1 MSLIKISEKHS
12 AQYICHMKEKY
23 GLIGEI
29 EYPTHA
35 KKKTNHTL
43 LLAHDHSELE
53 NEYLDEN
60 GNSLNRK
67 PRIKFKILATIFPN
81 GDIIA

>member
-1 MSLIKISEKHS
+1 MALIKISEKAKHK
-12 AQYICHMKEKY
+12 YICHMKEKY

-35 KKKTNHTL
+35 KKKPNHTL
-43 LLAHDHSELE
+43 LLAHDHTELE
-53 NEYLDEN
+53 HEYLDEN

-67 PRIKFKILATIFPN
+67 PRIKFKILATIFRN

>member
-1 MSLIKISEKHS
+1 MSLVKISEKAS

-35 KKKTNHTL
+35 KKKNNHTL

-53 NEYLDEN
+53 HEYLDDS

-67 PRIKFKILATIFPN
+67 PRVKFKILATIFPN

>member
-1 MSLIKISEKHS
+1 MPLIKISEKHS

-35 KKKTNHTL
+35 KKKPNHTL

>member
-1 MSLIKISEKHS
+1 MSLVKISEMAS

-43 LLAHDHSELE
+43 LLAQDHTELE
-53 NEYLDEN
+53 HEYLDEN

-67 PRIKFKILATIFPN
+67 KRIKFKILATIFPN

>member
-1 MSLIKISEKHS
+1 MSLVKISEMHS

-35 KKKTNHTL
+35 KKKPNHTL

-53 NEYLDEN
+53 HEYLNED

-67 PRIKFKILATIFPN
+67 KRIKFKILATIFPN
-81 GDIIA
+81 GSIIA

>member
-1 MSLIKISEKHS
+1 MTLVKISEMAKHK
-12 AQYICHMKEKY
+12 YICHMKEKY

-35 KKKTNHTL
+35 KKKPNHTL

-53 NEYLDEN
+53 HEYLDES

-67 PRIKFKILATIFPN
+67 KRVKFKILATIFPN

>member
-1 MSLIKISEKHS
+1 MTLVKISEKAS

-35 KKKTNHTL
+35 KKKPNHTL
-43 LLAHDHSELE
+43 LLALDYSELE
-53 NEYLDEN
+53 HEYLDDS

-67 PRIKFKILATIFPN
+67 KRIKYKILATTFPN

>member
-1 MSLIKISEKHS
+1 MSLVKISEKAS

-35 KKKTNHTL
+35 KKKPNHTL
-43 LLAHDHSELE
+43 LLAHDHTELE
-53 NEYLDEN
+53 HEYLDEN

-81 GDIIA
+81 GSIIA